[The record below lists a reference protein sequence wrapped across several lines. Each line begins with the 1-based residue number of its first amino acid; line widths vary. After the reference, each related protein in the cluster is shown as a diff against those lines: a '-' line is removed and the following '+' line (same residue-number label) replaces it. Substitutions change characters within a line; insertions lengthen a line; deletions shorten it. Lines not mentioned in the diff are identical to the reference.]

1 MLSIDEAIN
10 IIQNKEQN
18 RDSTLDRNDRLYYE
32 MSLHIDGA
40 CPAFF
45 DANDRL
51 VTPTNYF
58 GKPYQDIFENFLFT
72 KYPYQ
77 TEATRQYQLSQY
89 RPYQKESFVKA
100 IQVIIGAIFQ
110 DDNYSIEVNDEA
122 DNEYI
127 WGNNFDGKDISG
139 YVQERFT
146 DSCVDANGYF
156 LVIPKKSRI
165 ETGDKVEPDIWFI
178 RSVDIIHVT
187 KEEIIFAKDDVFWLV
202 NTIGYFR
209 FKIDGGVVSEIDED
223 GYFAHMLGYVPII
236 ISGGTRNTQG
246 YYESWLYA
254 AKPIADEFV
263 GEKSLSAFVN
273 KQNAHPFYIAADE
286 ECPNCSNGEYQF
298 CTYCNVKTNECG
310 CNDPANWRLA
320 SCKSCGGSGK
330 RAHDPAKWMIVPKED
345 MANDQLKIVSADTNI
360 VKVQFDNV
368 KDVEKRIMRSLHL
381 NYVEEAQSGE
391 AKARDMETRY
401 QFISMI
407 SNFLFDTLIHQLII
421 NITSLRNISVSNG
434 TPVPKQSE
442 FTIVKPTQFSIMT
455 DEDIISSINVN
466 SPDFIK
472 TKQIEDYVDKK
483 FGGYDALKRKT
494 SLIFQL
500 DKIAVSSMETI
511 QSLLINGG
519 IDRRDLRYHIQL
531 PLIID
536 KIERDKGSDY
546 IVSTD
551 FDVLKSEIDVLFNAE
566 NPEPNDIIRNAVRGV
581 GMGLEGN
588 EDV

>member
-1 MLSIDEAIN
+1 
-10 IIQNKEQN
+10 
-18 RDSTLDRNDRLYYE
+18 
-32 MSLHIDGA
+32 
-40 CPAFF
+40 
-45 DANDRL
+45 
-51 VTPTNYF
+51 
-58 GKPYQDIFENFLFT
+58 
-72 KYPYQ
+72 
-77 TEATRQYQLSQY
+77 
-89 RPYQKESFVKA
+89 
-100 IQVIIGAIFQ
+100 
-110 DDNYSIEVNDEA
+110 
-122 DNEYI
+122 
-127 WGNNFDGKDISG
+127 
-139 YVQERFT
+139 
-146 DSCVDANGYF
+146 
-156 LVIPKKSRI
+156 
-165 ETGDKVEPDIWFI
+165 
-178 RSVDIIHVT
+178 
-187 KEEIIFAKDDVFWLV
+187 
-202 NTIGYFR
+202 
-209 FKIDGGVVSEIDED
+209 
-223 GYFAHMLGYVPII
+223 MLGYVPII

-273 KQNAHPFYIAADE
+273 KQNAHPFYIAPDE

-483 FGGYDALKRKT
+483 FGGDDALKRKT